1 MNRPGSKWKRASLLV
16 MALCITVSLPLSAL
30 AEEPGA
36 DAPEGAVY
44 TAVQVGPG
52 EFLAR
57 VFRATDAGRPLDGT
71 TRAQYVTIIYNAAG
85 APEVSGRPT
94 FPDVEEDADYADA
107 LAWAEQ
113 AGVISAA
120 DGAPFDP
127 EGYITGGD
135 ALDMLCRAAAAV
147 GGAARDIANGVLASY
162 TGRCRDE
169 DYVLAPAD
177 ILAVLDRITR
187 EDGSAAPCLRS
198 VESAAGDTP
207 FLV

>member
-107 LAWAEQ
+107 LA
-113 AGVISAA
+113 
-120 DGAPFDP
+120 
-127 EGYITGGD
+127 
-135 ALDMLCRAAAAV
+135 
-147 GGAARDIANGVLASY
+147 
-162 TGRCRDE
+162 
-169 DYVLAPAD
+169 
-177 ILAVLDRITR
+177 VLDRITR

-198 VESAAGDTP
+198 VESAAGNPP